1 MQSQRL
7 ARGAFHAGVPAF
19 TIVVGE
25 GAEAGREKARLTVMP
40 EVKVYNGEKLQT
52 VGGQRYRR
60 YFVGRQ
66 HMI

>member
-7 ARGAFHAGVPAF
+7 TQGAFNAGVPAF
-19 TIVVGE
+19 TIAVGK
-25 GAEAGREKARLTVMP
+25 GAEAGREGSARRHARA
-40 EVKVYNGEKLQT
+40 KVYNGEKLQT
-52 VGGQRYRR
+52 VGGQRCRR